1 MQKGKG
7 AITELL
13 DPQVTCTTKN
23 SNQIVQMIEAAAACI
38 TGEES
43 RRPGILE
50 IIAILKGEEKP
61 LPSRSKRYGFLGH
74 GCVTD
79 CYSQFQNTNS
89 EMTSHLALAMSG
101 LPEFEDD
108 DYLFCR

>member
-1 MQKGKG
+1 
-7 AITELL
+7 
-13 DPQVTCTTKN
+13 
-23 SNQIVQMIEAAAACI
+23 MIEAAAACI

-43 RRPGILE
+43 RRPGILD

-89 EMTSHLALAMSG
+89 EMTGHLALAMSG

>member
-1 MQKGKG
+1 
-7 AITELL
+7 
-13 DPQVTCTTKN
+13 
-23 SNQIVQMIEAAAACI
+23 MIEAAAACI

-50 IIAILKGEEKP
+50 IIAILKGEEKAP
-61 LPSRSKRYGFLGH
+61 LPSRSKRYSFLGH

-89 EMTSHLALAMSG
+89 EMTGHLALAMSG